1 MSDSVP
7 RLIEAHFKNYLSG
20 ALRESH
26 KNRVSF
32 YQYTMNI
39 SALAVLLSGLVF
51 ILYTCYHNKLSP
63 EEKEAK
69 RIHDEASIISKIR
82 FYQEQSITDASQRSK
97 ITDLPTGTAPEFREM
112 FNL

>member
-1 MSDSVP
+1 MSGSVP
-7 RLIEAHFKNYLSG
+7 RLIESHFKNYLGG

-26 KNRVSF
+26 NNRISF
-32 YQYTMNI
+32 YQHTMNI
-39 SALAVLLSGLVF
+39 SVTAFILSGLIF

-82 FYQEQSITDASQRSK
+82 FYQEQSITDASQRTR
-97 ITDLPTGTAPEFREM
+97 ITELPTGTAPEFREM